1 MIIQQR
7 FNVFLQLQFYDIFTN
22 VLLFPKV
29 FTDILKIY
37 ELPKIYN
44 KIPKYYQ
51 GLALTIMVYQVSS
64 MSQLHLAL
72 ELYLYNAI
80 ENVP

>member
-7 FNVFLQLQFYDIFTN
+7 FNFFLQLQFYDIFTN

-72 ELYLYNAI
+72 ELYPYNAI